1 MTMAT
6 GGRSLGKGLGTA
18 AGYGAAALVV
28 VAVAPILRRHPLR
41 TATIR
46 AVSGVTT
53 ARSGFELWLETKAA
67 PPPTLFEL
75 LLEGLLERPPGVG
88 AQR

>member
-1 MTMAT
+1 M
-6 GGRSLGKGLGTA
+6 GKGVATA

-28 VAVAPILRRHPLR
+28 VAIAPILRRHPLR
-41 TATIR
+41 TATTR

-53 ARSGFELWLETKAA
+53 ARSGFDLWLNAKAA
-67 PPPTLFEL
+67 PPPSLFDL
-75 LLEGLLERPPGVG
+75 LIEGLLEHPPGVG

>member
-6 GGRSLGKGLGTA
+6 GGRSLGKGLA
-18 AGYGAAALVV
+18 AVAGYGAAALVV
-28 VAVAPILRRHPLR
+28 VAATPVLRRHPLR
-41 TATIR
+41 TATMTAYR
-46 AVSGVTT
+46 GVHT
-53 ARSGFELWLETKAA
+53 ARSGLDLWLDSRAA

-88 AQR
+88 SQR